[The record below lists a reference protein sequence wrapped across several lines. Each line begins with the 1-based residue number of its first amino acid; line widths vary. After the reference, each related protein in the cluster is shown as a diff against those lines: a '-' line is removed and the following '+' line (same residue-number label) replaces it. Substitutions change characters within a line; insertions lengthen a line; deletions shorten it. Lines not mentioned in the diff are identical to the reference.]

1 MKTFLNDKFWD
12 KDWDI
17 RKDYEAKQ
25 KKKENDAEVRASIMV
40 QLLEDNQDTTN
51 IKEDNTML
59 EKKYYEAYTLKDAL
73 EVIKLLSNKNK

>member
-25 KKKENDAEVRASIMV
+25 EKKERDGEVRASIMV
-40 QLLEDNQDTTN
+40 QILEDNQDYRMIN
-51 IKEDNTML
+51 
-59 EKKYYEAYTLKDAL
+59 KKFLEAYTIKDAL
-73 EVIKLLSNKNK
+73 ELIKLLTNKNK